1 MSLHENDWES
11 DSVTHLRCV
20 GGVVLVPARIELSGR
35 WPSRLVGTND
45 EVRRVRYA
53 EIIDAYIALRAQDH
67 LRRKRRSHVV
77 QRVVHVL
84 RREDISVLYERM
96 DGW

>member
-1 MSLHENDWES
+1 
-11 DSVTHLRCV
+11 VTHLRCV
-20 GGVVLVPARIELSGR
+20 GGEVLVPARIELSGR
-35 WPSRLVGTND
+35 WPSRLVGAND

-53 EIIDAYIALRAQDH
+53 EIIDAYIALRAQDD

-84 RREDISVLYERM
+84 RREDISILYERM